1 MTRQRP
7 RGTLKQ
13 CTNCGRWLGPAL
25 FPRDRATR
33 SGLSSWCR
41 PCHRAATKAWKL
53 RTNYA
58 ERDRQR
64 KR

>member
-1 MTRQRP
+1 MNRQRS
-7 RGTLKQ
+7 RGALKQ
-13 CTNCGRWLGPAL
+13 CTNCGRWLGPAV
-25 FPRDRATR
+25 FPRDRANR

-41 PCHRAATKAWKL
+41 SCHHEATNAWKL

-58 ERDRQR
+58 EPDRQR

>member
-1 MTRQRP
+1 MDRP
-7 RGTLKQ
+7 RPGGALKQ
-13 CTNCGRWLGPAL
+13 CTKCGRWLGPAL
-25 FPRDRATR
+25 FPRARANR

-41 PCHRAATKAWKL
+41 PCHRAATNTWKL